1 MGWIRALE
9 DTRALLNMSDIRNI
23 AIIAHVDHGKTTLVD
38 ELLKQTHTF
47 RDNQA
52 EMSQSTILD
61 SNDLEREKGI
71 TILAKNTAV
80 QYGDTRINIIDTPGH
95 ADFGGEVERIINMAD
110 GAILLVDSAEGPLPQ
125 TRFVLQQA
133 LKRRL
138 KLIVVVNK
146 IDKRDADP
154 QAVLHQIENL
164 FLHLVEDESLLDFPV
179 IYAIGREGKAWN
191 HLPREEEKNGSADL
205 RPLFEQI
212 LATVP
217 SARGDDNAP
226 FQLLISTL
234 ERDNYLGKMCIG
246 RISRGTIHTGDRV
259 ALVTQEGHQGT
270 YTVEKLFV
278 SKGIE
283 KVPVESAVSGD
294 IVAIAGMKE
303 LSIGWTVTAPS
314 TPEALPS
321 IKVSEPTLKI
331 TIGPNTSPLAGRE
344 GKYLTSRQIQE
355 RLLKEKETNLGL
367 QIEEDPA
374 GVGFVVS
381 GRGELHLAVLIE
393 TMRREGYEL
402 EVSRPQV
409 ILKEENGVLMEPYD
423 EVTVDVPDEFVGVIT
438 TEFGQRR
445 AVTKTIEPNGRGDTR
460 LVFEISE
467 RNLLGART
475 SLLTDTRGTLQ
486 MSSLF
491 LEYRP
496 AGSEFSRLR
505 NGALI
510 ATENGKSATE
520 GLDNAQQRGSLFIGA
535 GEEIYM
541 GMIVGLNS
549 REQDMEVNVNKVKAS
564 SNVRSATKDMMVKLT
579 PPVRYSLE
587 QSLDFL
593 ADDELLEVVPSTLRL
608 RKKLLSQADRA
619 KAAKKNA

>member
-1 MGWIRALE
+1 M
-9 DTRALLNMSDIRNI
+9 TDIRNI

-52 EMSQSTILD
+52 EMTQTTILD

-80 QYGDTRINIIDTPGH
+80 EYKGTRINIIDTPGH

-146 IDKRDADP
+146 IDKRDAEP
-154 QAVLHQIENL
+154 AAVLHQIENL
-164 FLHLVEDESLLDFPV
+164 FLHLVDDEEMLHFPV
-179 IYAIGREGKAWN
+179 IYAIGREGKAWD
-191 HLPREEEKNGSADL
+191 HLPTDEEKNASGSL
-205 RPLFEQI
+205 QPLFDEI
-212 LATVP
+212 LRTVP

-234 ERDNYLGKMCIG
+234 ERDAYLGKMCIG
-246 RISRGTIHTGDRV
+246 RIVRGTIHTGDRV
-259 ALVTQEGHQGT
+259 ALVTEQGHQGT
-270 YTVEKLFV
+270 FTVEKLFV

-283 KVPVESAVSGD
+283 KVPVDQAISGD
-294 IVAIAGMKE
+294 IVAIAGIKE

-321 IKVSEPTLKI
+321 IKVSDPTLKI

-355 RLLKEKETNLGL
+355 RLLKEKETNLG
-367 QIEEDPA
+367 IRVEPDPT
-374 GVGFVVS
+374 GVGFIVS

-409 ILKEENGVLMEPYD
+409 ILKEENGVTMEPYD
-423 EVTVDVPDEFVGVIT
+423 EVTVDIPDEFVGVIT

-445 AVTKTIEPNGRGDTR
+445 AQTLSVEPNGRGDTR
-460 LVFEISE
+460 MIFEISE
-467 RNLLGART
+467 RNLLGAR
-475 SLLTDTRGTLQ
+475 SKLLTDTRGTLQ
-486 MSSLF
+486 MSSLY

-496 AGSEFSRLR
+496 VGTEFARLR
-505 NGALI
+505 NGVLI
-510 ATENGKSATE
+510 ASENGKSATE
-520 GLDNAQQRGSLFIGA
+520 GLDNAQQRGNLFIGA
-535 GEEIYM
+535 GEETYM

-564 SNVRSATKDMMVKLT
+564 TNVRSATKDMMVKLV

-593 ADDELLEVVPSTLRL
+593 ADDELLEVVQSTLRL
-608 RKKLLSQADRA
+608 RKKLLSQSERA
-619 KAAKKNA
+619 RNKKKD

>member
-1 MGWIRALE
+1 MK
-9 DTRALLNMSDIRNI
+9 DIRNI

-52 EMSQSTILD
+52 EMTQSTILD

-71 TILAKNTAV
+71 TILAKNTSV
-80 QYGDTRINIIDTPGH
+80 EYGDVKINIIDTPGH

-110 GAILLVDSAEGPLPQ
+110 GAILLVDSVEGPLPQ

-146 IDKRDADP
+146 IDKKDAEP
-154 QAVLHQIENL
+154 KEILHQIENL
-164 FLHLVEDESLLDFPV
+164 FLHLVEDEEMLHFPV
-179 IYAIGREGKAWN
+179 IYAIGREGKAWD
-191 HLPREEEKNGSADL
+191 HLPNEEEKNAPGDL
-205 RPLFEQI
+205 RPLFDEI
-212 LATVP
+212 LRTVP
-217 SARGDDNAP
+217 SARGDDDAP

-234 ERDNYLGKMCIG
+234 ERDAYLGKMCIG
-246 RISRGTIHTGDRV
+246 RITRGTIHAGDRV
-259 ALVTQEGHQGT
+259 TLITPEKNLGSH
-270 YTVEKLFV
+270 TVEKLFV

-283 KVPVESAVSGD
+283 KVPVELAVSGD
-294 IVAIAGMKE
+294 IVAIAGIKE
-303 LSIGWTVTAPS
+303 LSIGQTVT
-314 TPEALPS
+314 TPTTQEALPS
-321 IKVSEPTLKI
+321 IKVTDPTLKI

-367 QIEEDPA
+367 KIEEDST

-409 ILKEENGVLMEPYD
+409 ILKEENGVKLEPFD

-445 AVTKTIEPNGRGDTR
+445 AITQSIDPNGRGDTR
-460 LVFEISE
+460 MIFEISE

-475 SLLTDTRGTLQ
+475 KLLTDTRGTLQ

-491 LEYRP
+491 LEYRE
-496 AGSEFSRLR
+496 AGTEFSRLR
-505 NGALI
+505 NGALV
-510 ATENGKSATE
+510 ASENGKSATE
-520 GLDNAQQRGSLFIGA
+520 GLDNAQQRGILFIGA
-535 GEEIYM
+535 GEETYM
-541 GMIVGLNS
+541 GMIIGLNS

-587 QSLDFL
+587 QALDFL
-593 ADDELLEVVPSTLRL
+593 DDDELLEVVPSTLRL
-608 RKKLLSQADRA
+608 RKRLLSQAERA
-619 KAAKKNA
+619 RASKKKE

>member
-1 MGWIRALE
+1 
-9 DTRALLNMSDIRNI
+9 MSDIRNI

-52 EMSQSTILD
+52 EMSQTTIMD

-71 TILAKNTAV
+71 TILAKNTSV
-80 QYGDTRINIIDTPGH
+80 QYGDVKINIIDTPGH

-110 GAILLVDSAEGPLPQ
+110 GAILLVDAAEGPLPQ

-133 LKRRL
+133 LRRKL

-146 IDKRDADP
+146 IDKKDAEP

-164 FLHLVEDESLLDFPV
+164 FLNLVDDEDSLHFPV

-191 HLPREEEKNGSADL
+191 HLPDDAEKNAPGDL
-205 RPLFEQI
+205 KPLFEQI
-212 LATVP
+212 LTTVP
-217 SARGDDNAP
+217 SARGDDEAP

-234 ERDNYLGKMCIG
+234 ERDAYLGKMCIG
-246 RISRGTIHTGDRV
+246 RITRGTIHAGDRV
-259 ALVTQEGHQGT
+259 ALVSPEKNLGSSTI
-270 YTVEKLFV
+270 EKLFV

-283 KVPVESAVSGD
+283 KIPVDMAVSGD
-294 IVAIAGMKE
+294 IVAIAGIKE
-303 LSIGWTVTAPS
+303 LSIGQTVTAPS
-314 TPEALPS
+314 VPEALPS

-331 TIGPNTSPLAGRE
+331 SIGPNTSPLAGRE

-355 RLLKEKETNLGL
+355 RLWKEKETNLGL
-367 QIEEDPA
+367 KFEDDPT
-374 GVGFVVS
+374 GVGFIVS

-409 ILKEENGVLMEPYD
+409 ILKEVDGQMMEPFD
-423 EVTVDVPDEFVGVIT
+423 EVTVDIPDEFVGTIT

-445 AVTKTIEPNGRGDTR
+445 AQTKAVDPNGRGDTR
-460 LVFEISE
+460 MVFEISE
-467 RNLLGART
+467 RNLLGTRT
-475 SLLTDTRGTLQ
+475 KLLTETRGTLQ
-486 MSSLF
+486 MSSIF

-496 AGSEFSRLR
+496 VGIEFTRMR
-505 NGALI
+505 NGALV
-510 ATENGKSATE
+510 ASENGKSATE
-520 GLDNAQQRGSLFIGA
+520 GLDNAQQRGNLFIGA
-535 GEEIYM
+535 GEETYM
-541 GMIVGLNS
+541 GMIVGINS
-549 REQDMEVNVNKVKAS
+549 REQDMEVNVNKIKAS
-564 SNVRSATKDMMVKLT
+564 TNVRSATKDMMVKLV
-579 PPVRYSLE
+579 PPIRYSLE

-593 ADDELLEVVPSTLRL
+593 ADDELLEVVQSTLRL
-608 RKKLLSQADRA
+608 RKKLLSQAERA
-619 KAAKKNA
+619 RAGKKKE

>member
-1 MGWIRALE
+1 MA
-9 DTRALLNMSDIRNI
+9 DIRNI

-71 TILAKNTAV
+71 TILAKNTSV
-80 QYGDTRINIIDTPGH
+80 QYRDTKINIIDTPGH

-110 GAILLVDSAEGPLPQ
+110 GAILLVDAAEGPLPQ

-133 LKRRL
+133 LKRKL
-138 KLIVVVNK
+138 KLIVVINK
-146 IDKRDADP
+146 IDKKDAEP
-154 QAVLHQIENL
+154 QAILHQVESL
-164 FLHLVEDESLLDFPV
+164 FLNLVDDEEALHFPV
-179 IYAIGREGKAWN
+179 IYAIGREGKAWD
-191 HLPREEEKNGSADL
+191 HLPTEEEKNSAGDL
-205 RPLFEQI
+205 TPLFTQI
-212 LATVP
+212 LTTVP
-217 SARGDDNAP
+217 SARGDDEAP

-234 ERDNYLGKMCIG
+234 ERDPYLGKMCIG

-259 ALVTQEGHQGT
+259 ALINDHGHQGT
-270 YTVEKLFV
+270 FSVEKLFV

-283 KVPVESAVSGD
+283 KAPVESAVSGD
-294 IVAIAGMKE
+294 IIAIAGIKD

-314 TPEALPS
+314 SPEPLPS

-355 RLLKEKETNLGL
+355 RLLREKETNLGL
-367 QIEEDPA
+367 KIEEDPT

-409 ILKEENGVLMEPYD
+409 ILKEVDGIKMEPFD

-445 AVTKTIEPNGRGDTR
+445 AQTKAIEPNGRGDTR
-460 LVFEISE
+460 MIFEISE

-486 MSSLF
+486 MSSIF

-496 AGSEFSRLR
+496 VGAEFSRLR

-510 ATENGKSATE
+510 ATELGKSATE
-520 GLDNAQQRGSLFIGA
+520 GLDNAQQRGVLFIGP
-535 GEEIYM
+535 GEDTYM
-541 GMIVGLNS
+541 GMIVGENS

-593 ADDELLEVVPSTLRL
+593 AEDELLEVVPSVLRL
-608 RKKLLSQADRA
+608 RKKLLSQAERSRM
-619 KAAKKNA
+619 KKN

>member
-1 MGWIRALE
+1 
-9 DTRALLNMSDIRNI
+9 MSDIRNI

-38 ELLKQTHTF
+38 EMLKQTHTF
-47 RDNQA
+47 RENQA
-52 EMSQSTILD
+52 EMSQTTILD

-71 TILAKNTAV
+71 TILAKNTSV
-80 QYGDTRINIIDTPGH
+80 EYGDIRINIIDTPGH

-146 IDKRDADP
+146 IDKKDAEP

-164 FLHLVEDESLLDFPV
+164 FLHLVDDEEMLHFPV
-179 IYAIGREGKAWN
+179 IYAIGREGKAWD
-191 HLPREEEKNGSADL
+191 HLPDDAEKNAPGDL
-205 RPLFEQI
+205 KPLFDQI
-212 LATVP
+212 ITTVP
-217 SARGDDNAP
+217 SARGDDEAP

-234 ERDNYLGKMCIG
+234 ERDAYLGKMCIG
-246 RISRGTIHTGDRV
+246 RITRGTIHAGDRV
-259 ALVTQEGHQGT
+259 ALVTPEKNLGSS
-270 YTVEKLFV
+270 TVEKLFV
-278 SKGIE
+278 SQGIE
-283 KVPVESAVSGD
+283 KVAVNEAFSGD
-294 IVAIAGMKE
+294 IIALAGIKE
-303 LSIGWTVTAPS
+303 LSIGQTVTAPS
-314 TPEALPS
+314 TPEALPT
-321 IKVSEPTLKI
+321 INVTEPTLKI

-355 RLLKEKETNLGL
+355 RLLREKETNLGL
-367 QIEEDPA
+367 KIEEDST

-409 ILKEENGVLMEPYD
+409 ILKEVDGVLMEPFD
-423 EVTVDVPDEFVGVIT
+423 EVTVDIPDEFVGVIS

-445 AVTKTIEPNGRGDTR
+445 AQTIAIDPNGRGDTR
-460 LVFEISE
+460 MVFEISE

-475 SLLTDTRGTLQ
+475 ALLTDTRGTLQ
-486 MSSLF
+486 MSSIF

-496 AGSEFSRLR
+496 VGSEFNRLR

-510 ATENGKSATE
+510 ATETGKSATE
-520 GLDNAQQRGSLFIGA
+520 GLDNAQQRGNLFIGA
-535 GEEIYM
+535 GEETYM
-541 GMIVGLNS
+541 GMIIGLNS
-549 REQDMEVNVNKVKAS
+549 RDQDMEVNVNKVKAS
-564 SNVRSATKDMMVKLT
+564 SNVRSATKDMMVKLV
-579 PPVRYSLE
+579 PPIRYSLE

-608 RKKLLSQADRA
+608 RKKLLSQAERA
-619 KAAKKNA
+619 RNKKKD

>member
-1 MGWIRALE
+1 
-9 DTRALLNMSDIRNI
+9 MSDIRNI

-38 ELLKQTHTF
+38 EMLKQTHTF

-52 EMSQSTILD
+52 EMTQSTILD

-71 TILAKNTAV
+71 TILAKNTSV
-80 QYGDTRINIIDTPGH
+80 QYGEIKINIIDTPGH

-110 GAILLVDSAEGPLPQ
+110 GAILLVDAAEGPLPQ

-133 LKRRL
+133 LKRKL

-146 IDKRDADP
+146 IDKKDGDP

-164 FLHLVEDESLLDFPV
+164 FLNLVDDEESLHFPV
-179 IYAIGREGKAWN
+179 IYAIGREGKAWD
-191 HLPREEEKNGSADL
+191 HLPDEVEKNAPGDL
-205 RPLFEQI
+205 RPLFDQI
-212 LATVP
+212 LTTVP
-217 SARGDDNAP
+217 SARGDDEAP

-234 ERDNYLGKMCIG
+234 ERDAYLGKMCIG
-246 RISRGTIHTGDRV
+246 RITRGTIHAGDRV
-259 ALVTQEGHQGT
+259 ALVSPEKNLGSSII
-270 YTVEKLFV
+270 EKLFV

-283 KVPVESAVSGD
+283 KVPVDVAVSGD
-294 IVAIAGMKE
+294 IVAIAGIKE
-303 LSIGWTVTAPS
+303 LSIGQTVTAPS
-314 TPEALPS
+314 APEALPS

-355 RLLKEKETNLGL
+355 RLWKEKETNLGL
-367 QIEEDPA
+367 KFEEDPT
-374 GVGFVVS
+374 GVGFIVS

-409 ILKEENGVLMEPYD
+409 ILKEENGMMTEPFD
-423 EVTVDVPDEFVGVIT
+423 EVTVDIPDEFVGVIT

-445 AVTKTIEPNGRGDTR
+445 AQTIAIDPNGRGDTR
-460 LVFEISE
+460 MIFEISE
-467 RNLLGART
+467 RNLLGTRT
-475 SLLTDTRGTLQ
+475 KLLTETRGTLQ
-486 MSSLF
+486 MSSIF

-496 AGSEFSRLR
+496 VGMEFTRMR
-505 NGALI
+505 NGALV
-510 ATENGKSATE
+510 ASENGKSATE
-520 GLDNAQQRGSLFIGA
+520 GLDNAQQRGNLFIGA
-535 GEEIYM
+535 GEETYM
-541 GMIVGLNS
+541 GMVVGLNS

-564 SNVRSATKDMMVKLT
+564 SNVRSATKDMMVKLV
-579 PPVRYSLE
+579 PPIRYSLE

-593 ADDELLEVVPSTLRL
+593 DDDELLEVVPSTLRL
-608 RKKLLSQADRA
+608 RKKLLSQAERA
-619 KAAKKNA
+619 RNKKKE

>member
-1 MGWIRALE
+1 
-9 DTRALLNMSDIRNI
+9 MSDIRNI

-38 ELLKQTHTF
+38 EMLKQTHTF

-52 EMSQSTILD
+52 EMTQTTILD

-71 TILAKNTAV
+71 TILAKNTSV
-80 QYGDTRINIIDTPGH
+80 QYGEVKINIIDTPGH

-133 LKRRL
+133 LKRKL

-146 IDKRDADP
+146 IDKKDAEP

-164 FLHLVEDESLLDFPV
+164 FLNLVDDEEALHFPV

-191 HLPREEEKNGSADL
+191 HLPDDAEKNAPGDL
-205 RPLFEQI
+205 KALFEQI
-212 LATVP
+212 LTTVP
-217 SARGDDNAP
+217 SARGDDEAP

-234 ERDNYLGKMCIG
+234 ERDAYLGKMCIG
-246 RISRGTIHTGDRV
+246 RITRGTVHLGDRV
-259 ALVTQEGHQGT
+259 ALVSPEKNLGSSTI
-270 YTVEKLFV
+270 EKLFV

-283 KVPVESAVSGD
+283 KVPVDMAVSGD
-294 IVAIAGMKE
+294 IVAIAGIKE
-303 LSIGWTVTAPS
+303 LSIGQTVTAPS
-314 TPEALPS
+314 AQEALPS

-331 TIGPNTSPLAGRE
+331 SIGPNTSPLAGRE

-355 RLLKEKETNLGL
+355 RLWKEKETNLGL
-367 QIEEDPA
+367 HFEEDPS
-374 GVGFVVS
+374 GVGFIVS

-409 ILKEENGVLMEPYD
+409 ILKEVDGVLMEPFD
-423 EVTVDVPDEFVGVIT
+423 EVTVDIPDEFVGVIT

-445 AVTKTIEPNGRGDTR
+445 ATTQSLESNGRGDTR
-460 LVFEISE
+460 MVFEISE

-475 SLLTDTRGTLQ
+475 TLLTDTRGTLQ
-486 MSSLF
+486 MSSIF

-496 AGSEFSRLR
+496 VGPEFSRLR
-505 NGALI
+505 NGALV
-510 ATENGKSATE
+510 ASENGKSATE
-520 GLDNAQQRGSLFIGA
+520 GLDNAQQRGNLFIGA
-535 GEEIYM
+535 GEETYM

-549 REQDMEVNVNKVKAS
+549 REQDMEVNVNKIKAS
-564 SNVRSATKDMMVKLT
+564 TNVRSATKDMMVKLV
-579 PPVRYSLE
+579 PPIRYSLE

-593 ADDELLEVVPSTLRL
+593 ADDELLEVVQSTLRL
-608 RKKLLSQADRA
+608 RKKLLSQAERA
-619 KAAKKNA
+619 RNKKKE

>member
-1 MGWIRALE
+1 
-9 DTRALLNMSDIRNI
+9 MSDIRNI

-52 EMSQSTILD
+52 EMSQTTIMD

-71 TILAKNTAV
+71 TILAKNTSV
-80 QYGDTRINIIDTPGH
+80 QYGDVKINIIDTPGH

-110 GAILLVDSAEGPLPQ
+110 GAILLVDAAEGPLPQ

-133 LKRRL
+133 LKRKL

-146 IDKRDADP
+146 IDKKDAEP

-164 FLHLVEDESLLDFPV
+164 FLNLVDDEDSLHFPV

-191 HLPREEEKNGSADL
+191 HLPDDAEKNAPGDL
-205 RPLFEQI
+205 KPLFEQI
-212 LATVP
+212 LTTVP
-217 SARGDDNAP
+217 SARGDDEAP

-234 ERDNYLGKMCIG
+234 ERDAYLGKMCIG
-246 RISRGTIHTGDRV
+246 RITRGTIHAGDRV
-259 ALVTQEGHQGT
+259 ALVSPEKNLGSSTI
-270 YTVEKLFV
+270 EKLFV

-283 KVPVESAVSGD
+283 KIPVDMAVSGD
-294 IVAIAGMKE
+294 IVAIAGIKE
-303 LSIGWTVTAPS
+303 LSIGQTVTAPS
-314 TPEALPS
+314 VPEALPS

-331 TIGPNTSPLAGRE
+331 SIGPNTSPLAGRE

-355 RLLKEKETNLGL
+355 RLWKEKETNLGL
-367 QIEEDPA
+367 KFEDDPT
-374 GVGFVVS
+374 GVGFIVS

-409 ILKEENGVLMEPYD
+409 ILKEVDGQMMEPFD
-423 EVTVDVPDEFVGVIT
+423 EVTVDIPDEFVGTIT

-445 AVTKTIEPNGRGDTR
+445 AQTKAVDPNGRGDTR
-460 LVFEISE
+460 MVFEISE
-467 RNLLGART
+467 RNLLGTRT
-475 SLLTDTRGTLQ
+475 KLLTETRGTLQ
-486 MSSLF
+486 MSSIF

-496 AGSEFSRLR
+496 VGIEFTRMR
-505 NGALI
+505 NGALV
-510 ATENGKSATE
+510 ASENGKSATE
-520 GLDNAQQRGSLFIGA
+520 GLDNAQQRGNLFIGA
-535 GEEIYM
+535 GEETYM
-541 GMIVGLNS
+541 GMIVGINS
-549 REQDMEVNVNKVKAS
+549 REQDMEVNVNKIKAS
-564 SNVRSATKDMMVKLT
+564 TNVRSATKDMMVKLV
-579 PPVRYSLE
+579 PPIRYSLE

-593 ADDELLEVVPSTLRL
+593 ADDELLEVVQSTLRL
-608 RKKLLSQADRA
+608 RKKLLSQAERA
-619 KAAKKNA
+619 RAGKKKE

>member
-1 MGWIRALE
+1 
-9 DTRALLNMSDIRNI
+9 MSDIRNI

-38 ELLKQTHTF
+38 ELLKQTHSF
-47 RDNQA
+47 RANQA
-52 EMSQSTILD
+52 EMTQTTILD

-71 TILAKNTAV
+71 TILAKNTSV
-80 QYGDTRINIIDTPGH
+80 QYGDIKINIIDTPGH

-110 GAILLVDSAEGPLPQ
+110 GAILLVDAAEGPLPQ

-154 QAVLHQIENL
+154 QSVLHQIENL
-164 FLHLVEDESLLDFPV
+164 FLHLVDDESLLDFPV
-179 IYAIGREGKAWN
+179 IYAIGREGKAWD
-191 HLPREEEKNGSADL
+191 HLPSNEEKQAQGDL

-212 LATVP
+212 LTTVP
-217 SARGDDNAP
+217 SARGDDEAP

-234 ERDNYLGKMCIG
+234 ERDAYLGKMCIG
-246 RISRGTIHTGDRV
+246 RISRGTIHAGDRV
-259 ALVTQEGHQGT
+259 ALITPEKNLGSH
-270 YTVEKLFV
+270 TVEKLFV

-283 KVPVESAVSGD
+283 KVPVELAVSGD
-294 IVAIAGMKE
+294 IVAIAGIKE
-303 LSIGWTVTAPS
+303 LSIGQTVTAPS
-314 TPEALPS
+314 VQEALPN

-367 QIEEDPA
+367 KIEEDPN
-374 GVGFVVS
+374 GVGFVIS

-409 ILKEENGVLMEPYD
+409 ILKEENGIVMEPFD
-423 EVTVDVPDEFVGVIT
+423 EVTVDVPDQFVGVIT

-445 AVTKTIEPNGRGDTR
+445 AATQSIEPNGRGDTR
-460 LVFEISE
+460 MIFEISE

-496 AGSEFSRLR
+496 AGTEFAKLR

-510 ATENGKSATE
+510 ATESGKSATE
-520 GLDNAQQRGSLFIGA
+520 GLDNAQQRGNLFIGA
-535 GEEIYM
+535 GEETYM

-564 SNVRSATKDMMVKLT
+564 SNVRSATKDMMVKLV

-608 RKKLLSQADRA
+608 RKKLLSQAERSR
-619 KAAKKNA
+619 AAKK